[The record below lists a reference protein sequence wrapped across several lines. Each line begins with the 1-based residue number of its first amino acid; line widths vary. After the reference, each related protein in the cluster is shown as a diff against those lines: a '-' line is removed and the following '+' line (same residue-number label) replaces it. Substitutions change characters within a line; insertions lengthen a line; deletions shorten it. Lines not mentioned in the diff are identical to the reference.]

1 MVFRDRW
8 VPSYFVILEI
18 SGDGENDRMILSCQ
32 VSYTVTS
39 SSGDYV
45 PRVSLTRT
53 AYTGREADLRL
64 GEDLSGWQAVLAE
77 GTTSHYNFWNPST
90 GQGILISD
98 FGCLPLSGLTEPP
111 ALCLCGLCPGRKRRL
126 GQHRGRSADH
136 PPGSPRGKL
145 GDALGQL
152 KPTPSPN

>member
-1 MVFRDRW
+1 MYKRQ
-8 VPSYFVILEI
+8 LEI

-90 GQGILISD
+90 GQGIPVSYTH
-98 FGCLPLSGLTEPP
+98 LTS
-111 ALCLCGLCPGRKRRL
+111 CR
-126 GQHRGRSADH
+126 
-136 PPGSPRGKL
+136 
-145 GDALGQL
+145 
-152 KPTPSPN
+152 TP